1 MSSDGPDRSAPLPPG
16 LDLLW
21 GRRDPGQ
28 RGPRRGR
35 SVEEIVAAAIGVAD
49 RDGLEAVS
57 MARVA
62 QELGLTP
69 MSLYRY
75 VASKDELLQL
85 MWNAS
90 AEGIASVVLEGDD
103 WRSRLRSWVRMQR
116 EAIDRHPWITRM
128 PMAAPPMAPNSLSFV
143 EKGLE
148 ALDGTRLA
156 EADKLRI
163 IGLLSSYTLSEARMA
178 DDAAREARRAAEAG
192 QSVWTF
198 DALVRELVDEGRY
211 PRLHRIAT
219 STAGDPGQEATEQ
232 EEFMFGV
239 DRILDGVERLMD
251 EQQSS

>member
-1 MSSDGPDRSAPLPPG
+1 VSPDPPALPPG

-35 SVEEIVAAAIGVAD
+35 SVEEIVAAAVRVAD

-90 AEGIASVVLEGDD
+90 AEGVAAFELEGEG
-103 WRSRLRSWVRMQR
+103 WRSRLRSWIQVQR
-116 EAIDRHPWITRM
+116 ETIDRHPWIAQM
-128 PMAAPPMAPNSLSFV
+128 PMAAPPTAPNSLLFV

-148 ALDGTRLA
+148 ALDDTEMA
-156 EADKLRI
+156 DADKLRV
-163 IGLLSSYTLSEARMA
+163 IGLLSSYALSEARMA
-178 DDAAREARRAAEAG
+178 DDAARAARRAADAG
-192 QSVWTF
+192 EQMWTF
-198 DALVRELVDEGRY
+198 EALLRELVVEDSY
-211 PRLHRIAT
+211 PRLHRIAW
-219 STAGDPGQEATEQ
+219 SAVDQGQKAYGASEL

-239 DRILDGVERLMD
+239 DRILDGVEKLVRD
-251 EQQSS
+251 ASS

>member
-1 MSSDGPDRSAPLPPG
+1 MSPDAPEPPALPPG

-35 SVEEIVAAAIGVAD
+35 SVAEIVAAAVVVAD

-90 AEGIASVVLEGDD
+90 AEGVATFELEGEG
-103 WRSRLRSWVRMQR
+103 WRSRLRSWIAVQR
-116 EAIDRHPWITRM
+116 ETIDRHPWIAQM
-128 PMAAPPMAPNSLSFV
+128 PMAAPPTAPNSLLFV

-148 ALDGTRLA
+148 ALDDTDLA
-156 EADKLRI
+156 EADKLRV
-163 IGLLSSYTLSEARMA
+163 IGLLSSYALSEARMA
-178 DDAAREARRAAEAG
+178 DDAARAARRAAEAG
-192 QSVWTF
+192 EQMWAF
-198 DALVRELVDEGRY
+198 EALLRELVDERTY
-211 PRLHRIAT
+211 PRLHRIAW
-219 STAGDPGQEATEQ
+219 AGVDDSQRAYGATEL

-239 DRILDGVERLMD
+239 ERILDGVEKLIED
-251 EQQSS
+251 SSS